1 MVFIYETKPNIELDL
16 SVFLNLKTFH
26 SCLSNVSKN
35 TDCSILYKLFC
46 IKVLISNLVSQT
58 SIMAVE
64 RNINEMLQHQNHIRG
79 SEGRDFN
86 LISDNNNY
94 IQTWSVAQIM
104 VIIGT
109 TVLQVHFVRRLFE
122 VKPGTTS
129 KTRV

>member
-1 MVFIYETKPNIELDL
+1 MVFIYETKPNIE
-16 SVFLNLKTFH
+16 VFLNLKTFH
-26 SCLSNVSKN
+26 SCLSLVSKII
-35 TDCSILYKLFC
+35 DCSILYTLFC
-46 IKVLISNLVSQT
+46 IKVLIYNLVSQT

-122 VKPGTTS
+122 VKPG

>member
-1 MVFIYETKPNIELDL
+1 MVFIYKTKPNIELDL
-16 SVFLNLKTFH
+16 KSVFLNLKTFH
-26 SCLSNVSKN
+26 SCLSLVSKN
-35 TDCSILYKLFC
+35 IDCSILYKLLC
-46 IKVLISNLVSQT
+46 IKVLIYNLFSQT

-94 IQTWSVAQIM
+94 IQTWSVVQIM

-122 VKPGTTS
+122 VKPG